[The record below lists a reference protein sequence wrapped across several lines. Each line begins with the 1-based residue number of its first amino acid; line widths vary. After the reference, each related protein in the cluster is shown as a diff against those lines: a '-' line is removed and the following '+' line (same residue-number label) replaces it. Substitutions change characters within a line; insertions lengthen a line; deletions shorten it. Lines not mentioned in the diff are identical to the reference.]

1 MVDATHT
8 SFAAGDR
15 SYFSFIKKDIH
26 RMAEDAGFTAK
37 RLADLDLIVSEITSN
52 LHKYAVDGEL
62 LAGLFREGENYY
74 IELISIDNGPG
85 MLSAQKMM
93 VDGVSTAGTLGMGL
107 GSIKRLSDKFDIY
120 SAKGWG
126 TILLSR
132 IYSKNILPVV
142 SELRARLDVRQIVV
156 ALPGQQKS
164 GDGTYHKVS
173 DEYFKLMVA
182 DGLGHGDAANHAVNE
197 AVKAFRSCPWHSPAE
212 IINYIHKSIKGTR
225 GMVATII
232 VFDFKLKK
240 WKVAGVGNITTRMSN
255 IMEIKNLM
263 SHNGIIGL
271 NIPSTINDQEVS
283 LDQYHQVS
291 SCSDGIKARW
301 EWSKFPGI
309 NRCDLTIQAAAIYKD
324 FARRTDDMSV
334 VLAKINLR

>member
-26 RMAEDAGFTAK
+26 RIAEEAGFTAK
-37 RLADLDLIVSEITSN
+37 RLADLDLIVSEITTN
-52 LHKYAVDGEL
+52 LHKYAVDGEIL
-62 LAGLFREGENYY
+62 VGSFREGENQY

-93 VDGVSTAGTLGMGL
+93 EDGISTAGTLGMGL

-120 SAKGWG
+120 SLKGWG

-132 IYSKNILPVV
+132 IYSNNTAPLP
-142 SELRARLDVRQIVV
+142 SESRSRLEVRPMV
-156 ALPGQQKS
+156 LTMPGQRKS
-164 GDGTYHKVS
+164 GDGTYYKVS
-173 DEYFKLMVA
+173 AEYLKLLVA
-182 DGLGHGDAANHAVNE
+182 DGLGHGEEANHAVNE
-197 AVKAFRSCPWHSPAE
+197 AVNAFRSCPWHSPAE
-212 IINYIHKSIKGTR
+212 ILKYIHNSIRGTR
-225 GMVATII
+225 GMVGTII
-232 VFDFKLKK
+232 VFDFALNK

-255 IMEIKNLM
+255 VVEIKNLM

-271 NIPSTINDQEVS
+271 NIPNRIIEQEIS
-283 LDQYHQVS
+283 LEQFHQITA
-291 SCSDGIKARW
+291 CSDGIKARW

-309 NRCDLTIQAAAIYKD
+309 NRCDLSIQAAAIYKD
-324 FARRTDDMSV
+324 YARQTDDMSV
-334 VLAKINLR
+334 IMAKINIR